1 MSHVTIDAPVKVNLH
16 LGIHP
21 GRDARGYHRAD
32 SVMVALG
39 VGDTVTVGTL
49 PAPALPTKAPALPEP
64 SAADASGV
72 LLAMSEDVG
81 VPPQKNTAWQAAAR
95 LRQAFGI
102 SVPVRVEVR
111 KAVPPQSGLG
121 GSSSDAASVILAL
134 CRLFSLDEKDP
145 RVVDVARSVGADVP
159 FFLNLAPS
167 YLTGAGDVLAQ
178 TFPVLEGLPVALVR
192 PARGVS
198 TVAAYREFD
207 AAPVVPASP
216 APMLAALRDGDAMG
230 VAAALYNNLE
240 GAATRLVPEI
250 LRVKSWLQ
258 RRPGVVSAQVTGSGS
273 CVFAICETHAAARAV
288 AACAQDEEDWWS
300 CATFTVGKRAQ
311 FC

>member
-21 GRDARGYHRAD
+21 GRDSRGYHRAD

-39 VGDTVTVGTL
+39 VGDTVTVSTPPEP
-49 PAPALPTKAPALPEP
+49 PAPALAPNAEP
-64 SAADASGV
+64 PAADASGV

-102 SVPVRVEVR
+102 AAPVRVEVR

-145 RVVDVARSVGADVP
+145 RIVDVARSVGADVP

-178 TFPVLEGLPVALVR
+178 TFPALEGLPVVLVR
-192 PARGVS
+192 PRQGVS
-198 TVAAYREFD
+198 TAAAYREFD
-207 AAPVVPASP
+207 AEPVVPASP
-216 APMLAALRDGDAMG
+216 AP
-230 VAAALYNNLE
+230 NLE
-240 GAATRLVPEI
+240 GAATRLVPDI

-258 RRPGVVSAQVTGSGS
+258 RQPGAVAAQVTGSGS
-273 CVFAICETHAAARAV
+273 CVFAICETHAAARAI
-288 AACAQDEEDWWS
+288 AARAQDEQDWWS
-300 CATFTVGKRAQ
+300 FATFTVGKRAH

>member
-21 GRDARGYHRAD
+21 GRDSRGYHRAD

-39 VGDTVTVGTL
+39 VGDTVTVSTPPEP
-49 PAPALPTKAPALPEP
+49 PAPALAPNAEP
-64 SAADASGV
+64 PAADASGV

-95 LRQAFGI
+95 LLQAFGI
-102 SVPVRVEVR
+102 AAPVRVEVR

-145 RVVDVARSVGADVP
+145 RIVDVARSVGADVP

-178 TFPVLEGLPVALVR
+178 TFPALEGLPVVLVR
-192 PARGVS
+192 PRQGVS
-198 TVAAYREFD
+198 TAAAYREFD
-207 AAPVVPASP
+207 AEPVVPASP
-216 APMLAALRDGDAMG
+216 APMLAALRDGDAMA

-240 GAATRLVPEI
+240 GAATRLVPDI

-258 RRPGVVSAQVTGSGS
+258 RQPGAVAAQVTGSGS
-273 CVFAICETHAAARAV
+273 CVFAICETHAAAVIRNIYGWKTRAFLL
-288 AACAQDEEDWWS
+288 E
-300 CATFTVGKRAQ
+300 
-311 FC
+311 

>member
-21 GRDARGYHRAD
+21 GRDSRGYHRAD

-39 VGDTVTVGTL
+39 VGDTVTVSTPPEP
-49 PAPALPTKAPALPEP
+49 PAPALAPNVEP
-64 SAADASGV
+64 PAADASGV

-102 SVPVRVEVR
+102 AAPVRVEVR

-178 TFPVLEGLPVALVR
+178 TFPVLEGLPVVLVR
-192 PARGVS
+192 PAAGVS

-207 AAPVVPASP
+207 AEPVVPASP
-216 APMLAALRDGDAMG
+216 APMLAALRDGDAMA

-258 RRPGVVSAQVTGSGS
+258 RQTGAVAAQVTGSGS
-273 CVFAICETHAAARAV
+273 CVFAICETHAAARAI
-288 AACAQDEEDWWS
+288 AARAQDEQDWWS
-300 CATFTVGKRAQ
+300 SATFTVGKRAH

>member
-21 GRDARGYHRAD
+21 GRDSRGYHRAD

-39 VGDTVTVGTL
+39 VGDTVTVSTPPEP
-49 PAPALPTKAPALPEP
+49 PAPALAPNAEP
-64 SAADASGV
+64 PAADASGV

-102 SVPVRVEVR
+102 AAPVRVEVR

-159 FFLNLAPS
+159 FFTCSRRRFPCSRGCPWCWFGRGGACPPS
-167 YLTGAGDVLAQ
+167 RRIESSTR
-178 TFPVLEGLPVALVR
+178 TPSFP
-192 PARGVS
+192 
-198 TVAAYREFD
+198 
-207 AAPVVPASP
+207 
-216 APMLAALRDGDAMG
+216 
-230 VAAALYNNLE
+230 
-240 GAATRLVPEI
+240 
-250 LRVKSWLQ
+250 
-258 RRPGVVSAQVTGSGS
+258 RRPRPCWRRCAMVTPWPWRPR
-273 CVFAICETHAAARAV
+273 CTTTWRAPQRV
-288 AACAQDEEDWWS
+288 LFQIS
-300 CATFTVGKRAQ
+300 CA
-311 FC
+311 

>member
-159 FFLNLAPS
+159 FFLP
-167 YLTGAGDVLAQ
+167 T
-178 TFPVLEGLPVALVR
+178 
-192 PARGVS
+192 S
-198 TVAAYREFD
+198 T
-207 AAPVVPASP
+207 
-216 APMLAALRDGDAMG
+216 
-230 VAAALYNNLE
+230 
-240 GAATRLVPEI
+240 TR
-250 LRVKSWLQ
+250 
-258 RRPGVVSAQVTGSGS
+258 
-273 CVFAICETHAAARAV
+273 RAN
-288 AACAQDEEDWWS
+288 
-300 CATFTVGKRAQ
+300 R
-311 FC
+311 

>member
-21 GRDARGYHRAD
+21 GRDSRGYHRAD

-39 VGDTVTVGTL
+39 VGDTVTVSALPGPPVR
-49 PAPALPTKAPALPEP
+49 PAPASRAESP
-64 SAADASGV
+64 AADASGV

-95 LRQAFGI
+95 LRRAFGI
-102 SVPVRVEVR
+102 ATPVRVEVC

-145 RVVDVARSVGADVP
+145 RIVDVARSVGADVP

-178 TFPVLEGLPVALVR
+178 TFPVLEGLPVVLVR
-192 PARGVS
+192 PAAGVS

-207 AAPVVPASP
+207 AEPVVPASP
-216 APMLAALRDGDAMG
+216 APMLAALRDGDAMA

-258 RRPGVVSAQVTGSGS
+258 RQTGAVAAQVTGSGS
-273 CVFAICETHAAARAV
+273 CVFAICETHAAARAI
-288 AACAQDEEDWWS
+288 AARAQDEEDWWS
-300 CATFTVGKRAQ
+300 SATFTVGKRAH

>member
-21 GRDARGYHRAD
+21 GRDSRGYHRAD

-39 VGDTVTVGTL
+39 VGDTVTVST
-49 PAPALPTKAPALPEP
+49 PPEP
-64 SAADASGV
+64 PAADASGV

-95 LRQAFGI
+95 LRRAFGI
-102 SVPVRVEVR
+102 TTPVRVEVC

-145 RVVDVARSVGADVP
+145 RIVDVARSVGADVP

-178 TFPVLEGLPVALVR
+178 TFPVLEGLPVVLVR
-192 PARGVS
+192 PRGVS
-198 TVAAYREFD
+198 RVRRGPRCSRIARAHAGGAARWRRRGRGGCAVQQPGGRGYTPCSRN
-207 AAPVVPASP
+207 
-216 APMLAALRDGDAMG
+216 LARKV
-230 VAAALYNNLE
+230 VAAAPSRCGG
-240 GAATRLVPEI
+240 GAGN
-250 LRVKSWLQ
+250 RVW
-258 RRPGVVSAQVTGSGS
+258 
-273 CVFAICETHAAARAV
+273 
-288 AACAQDEEDWWS
+288 
-300 CATFTVGKRAQ
+300 
-311 FC
+311 

>member
-21 GRDARGYHRAD
+21 GRDSRGYHRAD

-39 VGDTVTVGTL
+39 VGDTVTVSTPPEP
-49 PAPALPTKAPALPEP
+49 PAPALAPNVEP
-64 SAADASGV
+64 PAADASGV

-102 SVPVRVEVR
+102 AAPVRVEVR

-145 RVVDVARSVGADVP
+145 RIVDVARSVGADVP

-178 TFPVLEGLPVALVR
+178 TFPVLEGLPVVLVR
-192 PARGVS
+192 PRRGVS

-207 AAPVVPASP
+207 ADPVVPASP
-216 APMLAALRDGDAMG
+216 APMLAALRDGDAVA

-258 RRPGVVSAQVTGSGS
+258 CRPGVVAAQVTGSGS
-273 CVFAICETHAAARAV
+273 CVFAICETHAAARAI
-288 AACAQDEEDWWS
+288 AARAQDEEDWWS
-300 CATFTVGKRAQ
+300 SATFTVGKRAH